1 MVRVGKVWLEWERCG
16 WSGEGVVGV
25 GKVWLEWGRCG

>member
-1 MVRVGKVWLEWERCG
+1 MVGVGKVWLEWGRCD

-25 GKVWLEWGRCG
+25 GKVWLE